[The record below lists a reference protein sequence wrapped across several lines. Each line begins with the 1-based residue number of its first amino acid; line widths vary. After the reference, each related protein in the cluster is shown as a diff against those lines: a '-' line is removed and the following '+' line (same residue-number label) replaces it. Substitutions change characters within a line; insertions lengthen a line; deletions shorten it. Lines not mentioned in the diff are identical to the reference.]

1 MREKGFEIEENIG
14 GQGKGGVG
22 KVTRGESESGGPTH
36 PARVPWEKPS

>member
-14 GQGKGGVG
+14 GQAKGGGEG
-22 KVTRGESESGGPTH
+22 KERRVREWWTH